1 MLELKQAVS
10 LIDCNIEIDNLLNV
24 CSESAK
30 VDLFHENLPQKVG
43 SRDLEDKNSRL
54 ALQG

>member
-43 SRDLEDKNSRL
+43 SRDFEDKNSRL